1 LPIGNKYIGLNP
13 GELPY
18 LAEVGNAFSG
28 NVYLLLSSAQ
38 AGCQVHGSREELGIY
53 KVDKDVNITKDVSA
67 FHNVSNIPE
76 E

>member
-28 NVYLLLSSAQ
+28 NVYLPLSSAQ
-38 AGCQVHGSREELGIY
+38 AGCQDHGSRDRPDIY
-53 KVDKDVNITKDVSA
+53 NLDKDVNITKDVSA